1 MDSKRVHFPYNGVWV
16 TARPRERET
25 SVLKVITSRL
35 DIVPNFSIVKLNKH
49 ESSYANILF
58 FSICYPPFTFA
69 TLPKRREDEE
79 PSTLEKNFICAQC
92 IPQF

>member
-58 FSICYPPFTFA
+58 FSICYPPLHFCYTS
-69 TLPKRREDEE
+69 K
-79 PSTLEKNFICAQC
+79 KKGG
-92 IPQF
+92 